1 MRVTA
6 TEAKIRFGS
15 LSVKT
20 NHDKSALAAR
30 KEKFE
35 KEFGDWIDVQIL
47 IAKLT
52 GYLALICALGK
63 FSRAQYD
70 L

>member
-1 MRVTA
+1 MRVTV
-6 TEAKIRFGS
+6 TETKNRFGS

-35 KEFGDWIDVQIL
+35 KEFGDWIDVQNSHCETHGIPG
-47 IAKLT
+47 A
-52 GYLALICALGK
+52 
-63 FSRAQYD
+63 D
-70 L
+70 LRPW